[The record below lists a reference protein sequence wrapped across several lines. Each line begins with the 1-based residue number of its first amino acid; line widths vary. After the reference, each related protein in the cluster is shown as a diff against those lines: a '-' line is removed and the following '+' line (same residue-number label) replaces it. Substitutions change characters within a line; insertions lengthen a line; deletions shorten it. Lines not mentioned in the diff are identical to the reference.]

1 MFVGLK
7 CPLDRELQGI
17 EVKLEPMKRR
27 NKFERFLK
35 ATDDDADIREFLT
48 QAEQAIYNY
57 QVQSTRHM
65 AYNGY

>member
-7 CPLDRELQGI
+7 CPPDRELQGI
-17 EVKLEPMKRR
+17 EVKLGPMNRR

-57 QVQSTRHM
+57 QVRSTRHM

>member
-7 CPLDRELQGI
+7 CPPDRELQDI

-35 ATDDDADIREFLT
+35 ATDDDADIRELRFLSVNEDNRSS
-48 QAEQAIYNY
+48 AHPRFMGACP
-57 QVQSTRHM
+57 
-65 AYNGY
+65 